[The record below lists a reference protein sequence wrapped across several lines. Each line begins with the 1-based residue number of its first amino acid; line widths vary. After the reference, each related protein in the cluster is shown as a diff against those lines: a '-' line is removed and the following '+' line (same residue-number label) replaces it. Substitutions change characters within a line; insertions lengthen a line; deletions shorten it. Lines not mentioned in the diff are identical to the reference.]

1 MRRLIHTH
9 PGAALLAL
17 YAAAMALG
25 ALYAWCRP

>member
-17 YAAAMALG
+17 YAAAMALS
-25 ALYAWCRP
+25 ALYGWWC